1 MCGRVNACA
10 SIEDVARASRV
21 DGRDATSSD
30 ARDVAGSR
38 RNVSPGSSLPVVRAK
53 TMTRKTR
60 VGNPRETSD
69 DGRETLTLTSMVWGV
84 PLRSRASRGTER
96 GVDAVDEGE
105 GGDDGGGGWIP
116 RTYNARVE
124 GLDGDV
130 PQFSRLAERDDRR
143 CVMYVDGFYEW
154 RTEGPRGRGVK
165 QPYLVRRSYGA
176 PMALAGV
183 FERKKSVAADEEK
196 VDLTNEEAVIVT
208 MSSAHGDLE
217 WLHDRQ
223 PMVLSTDEDFD
234 AWMFGDWR
242 GVASTRTA
250 KDLAGVFAWHPVTT
264 RMNVAD
270 YSGEDAPKKV
280 KRAVEKDAGSIASMF
295 AAAKKRK
302 TET

>member
-1 MCGRVNACA
+1 
-10 SIEDVARASRV
+10 
-21 DGRDATSSD
+21 
-30 ARDVAGSR
+30 
-38 RNVSPGSSLPVVRAK
+38 
-53 TMTRKTR
+53 MTRKTR
-60 VGNPRETSD
+60 DGKPRETSD

-96 GVDAVDEGE
+96 GVDEGE
-105 GGDDGGGGWIP
+105 GGDAGGGAWIS

-130 PQFSRLAERDDRR
+130 PQFSKLAERADRR

-165 QPYLVRRSYGA
+165 QPYLVRRSDGA

-250 KDLAGVFAWHPVTT
+250 KDLAGGIRVASGDDTDECRGLFRRRRAEKGET
-264 RMNVAD
+264 RRREGCGLHRVHVRR
-270 YSGEDAPKKV
+270 GEKAKDRDV
-280 KRAVEKDAGSIASMF
+280 KDR
-295 AAAKKRK
+295 KRRK
-302 TET
+302 R

>member
-1 MCGRVNACA
+1 
-10 SIEDVARASRV
+10 
-21 DGRDATSSD
+21 
-30 ARDVAGSR
+30 
-38 RNVSPGSSLPVVRAK
+38 
-53 TMTRKTR
+53 
-60 VGNPRETSD
+60 
-69 DGRETLTLTSMVWGV
+69 
-84 PLRSRASRGTER
+84 
-96 GVDAVDEGE
+96 
-105 GGDDGGGGWIP
+105 
-116 RTYNARVE
+116 
-124 GLDGDV
+124 
-130 PQFSRLAERDDRR
+130 
-143 CVMYVDGFYEW
+143 
-154 RTEGPRGRGVK
+154 
-165 QPYLVRRSYGA
+165 
-176 PMALAGV
+176 MALAGV